1 MNTTATPA
9 PAPKKTRSL
18 TLEEAMKRAE
28 KIKQEHKAAQLE
40 LARLKHEKK
49 KADESAAR
57 ALDTRRKILLG
68 AYVLA
73 QAQAQGWEL
82 SALNIG
88 QQPLADY
95 LTRPEDRA
103 LFQLPELAAVG
114 EPPASQQAG

>member
-9 PAPKKTRSL
+9 PTPKKPRAL
-18 TLEEAMKRAE
+18 TLEEAVKRAE

-82 SALNIG
+82 SAPNIG

-103 LFQLPELAAVG
+103 LFGLQPLAAVAAQ
-114 EPPASQQAG
+114 PADQPTG

>member
-1 MNTTATPA
+1 MNTTATPT

-18 TLEEAMKRAE
+18 TLEEAIQRAD

-57 ALDTRRKILLG
+57 ALDTRRKVLLG
-68 AYVLA
+68 AYVMA

-82 SALNIG
+82 AALNIG
-88 QQPLADY
+88 QKPLAEY
-95 LTRPEDRA
+95 LTRQDDRA
-103 LFQLPELAAVG
+103 LFQLPELAAA
-114 EPPASQQAG
+114 EPPSGQPAG

>member
-1 MNTTATPA
+1 MNTTAAPT
-9 PAPKKTRSL
+9 PAPKKPRSL

-57 ALDTRRKILLG
+57 AVDTRRKVLLG
-68 AYVLA
+68 AYVMA
-73 QAQAQGWEL
+73 QAQVQGWEL

-88 QQPLADY
+88 QQTLSDY
-95 LTRPEDRA
+95 LTREDDRA
-103 LFQLPELAAVG
+103 LFGLQPLAAVAAQ
-114 EPPASQQAG
+114 PADQPAG